1 MLHVNPYL
9 GFKIVFFLAE
19 NSVYFMDIHNVI
31 VESDLKNNLVCL
43 LLLIMVHIKLS
54 FCFFSLFLVFKLK

>member
-31 VESDLKNNLVCL
+31 VESDLKNNLVYL
-43 LLLIMVHIKLS
+43 LLLIMVHIKL
-54 FCFFSLFLVFKLK
+54 